1 LGWGGEGSR
10 FNVSGGG
17 GVDWVGVFQQ
27 PVSAGFDGVYAAL
40 GAAAEAV
47 GEKCKRADDIW
58 NHDAIIQ
65 DVVSLIC
72 KSSVVICDL
81 TGKNANVFYEAG
93 IAHSLGKDVILITQ
107 SADDVPFDLRHLR
120 YIQYLNNGEGLQQL
134 TAKVTDRLETLA
146 AGR

>member
-1 LGWGGEGSR
+1 MGLM
-10 FNVSGGG
+10 
-17 GVDWVGVFQQ
+17 
-27 PVSAGFDGVYAAL
+27 A
-40 GAAAEAV
+40 
-47 GEKCKRADDIW
+47 
-58 NHDAIIQ
+58 
-65 DVVSLIC
+65 
-72 KSSVVICDL
+72 CDL
-81 TGKNANVFYEAG
+81 TGKNGNVFYEAG